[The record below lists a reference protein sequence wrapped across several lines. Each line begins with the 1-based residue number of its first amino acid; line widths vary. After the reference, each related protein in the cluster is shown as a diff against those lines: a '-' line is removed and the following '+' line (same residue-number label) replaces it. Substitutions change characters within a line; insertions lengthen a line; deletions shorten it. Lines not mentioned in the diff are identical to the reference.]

1 MITVCAEGGLL
12 IPWHKSNTKLD
23 HLESASSISRVAT
36 LSDAVEKL
44 DMSRLYSVIL
54 RHRIGRIVHDL
65 LRGLDIEY
73 RVAYSN
79 FHVLLASIICH
90 LIQTLRLLQL
100 HGTGAD
106 IERGE
111 RKIDVYFQ
119 AGIVQSAS

>member
-54 RHRIGRIVHDL
+54 
-65 LRGLDIEY
+65 
-73 RVAYSN
+73 
-79 FHVLLASIICH
+79 
-90 LIQTLRLLQL
+90 
-100 HGTGAD
+100 
-106 IERGE
+106 
-111 RKIDVYFQ
+111 
-119 AGIVQSAS
+119 